1 MLINVQTC
9 GVGAWEFLGVRSG
22 ARDHFGLGFLRARPQ
37 V

>member
-22 ARDHFGLGFLRARPQ
+22 AGDHFGWDS
-37 V
+37 